1 MSDWLAPLWLMD
13 CQPGASHPPNFYAH
27 KAQIV
32 VDAAQNGANMG
43 TSRRETDMTTDQ
55 QLSAIARDMEA
66 CEMALAILKPGKLR
80 RRYQDHLK
88 ACKAEIDRL
97 CPIDPETAA
106 MTTDELLAAL
116 TA

>member
-1 MSDWLAPLWLMD
+1 
-13 CQPGASHPPNFYAH
+13 
-27 KAQIV
+27 
-32 VDAAQNGANMG
+32 
-43 TSRRETDMTTDQ
+43 MTTDQ

-66 CEMALAILKPGKLR
+66 CELALAILKPGKLR
-80 RRYQDHLK
+80 RRYKDHLK